1 MAMLD
6 IKGCLQHQ
14 PLFSAL
20 SDAQLA
26 ALVAATHEV
35 RADKGKLLFQRG
47 TPCEGMYLVVF
58 GVVKLAVS
66 GVQGVEKIVELVRAG
81 ESFGEAVMF
90 LKRPFPIMAQTLEDT
105 LLLYVEAAA
114 IDSLL
119 EQDPKF
125 ARRLLA
131 GLSVRL
137 HALVRD
143 VESYSTQ
150 NAAQRVIGYL
160 LQSVSTEHGESE
172 GEGEGDIAT
181 HATTVSLPVNKN
193 LIASRLN
200 LTPETLSRVLHH
212 FVADG
217 LIEVNGR
224 EIVIHDT
231 RRLAAHLQPE

>member
-90 LKRPFPIMAQTLEDT
+90 LNRPFPIMAQTLEDS

-114 IDSLL
+114 IDNLL
-119 EQDPKF
+119 AQDPKF

-143 VESYSTQ
+143 VESYSAQ

-160 LQSVSTEHGESE
+160 LQSVSTEHGES
-172 GEGEGDIAT
+172 EGDIAT

>member
-20 SDAQLA
+20 SDVQLA

-47 TPCEGMYLVVF
+47 TPYEGMYLVVF

-90 LKRPFPIMAQTLEDT
+90 LNRPFPIMAQTLEDS

-114 IDSLL
+114 IDNLL
-119 EQDPKF
+119 AQDPKF

-160 LQSVSTEHGESE
+160 LQSVSTEHGES
-172 GEGEGDIAT
+172 EGDIAT

>member
-58 GVVKLAVS
+58 AVDKLALS
-66 GVQGVEKIVELVRAG
+66 GVQGVERIVELVRAG

-90 LKRPFPIMAQTLEDT
+90 LNRPFPIMALTLEDS

-114 IDSLL
+114 IDKLL
-119 EQDPKF
+119 AQDPKF

-160 LQSVSTEHGESE
+160 LQSVSTEHGES
-172 GEGEGDIAT
+172 EGDIAT

-231 RRLAAHLQPE
+231 RRLAAHLHPE

>member
-20 SDAQLA
+20 SDVQLA

-90 LKRPFPIMAQTLEDT
+90 LNRPFPIMAQTLEDS
-105 LLLYVEAAA
+105 LPLYVEAAA
-114 IDSLL
+114 IDNLL
-119 EQDPKF
+119 AQDPKF

-160 LQSVSTEHGESE
+160 LQSVSTEHGES
-172 GEGEGDIAT
+172 EGDIAT

>member
-47 TPCEGMYLVVF
+47 TPSEGMYLVVF

-90 LKRPFPIMAQTLEDT
+90 LNRPFPIMAQTLEDS
-105 LLLYVEAAA
+105 LPLYVEAAA
-114 IDSLL
+114 IDNLL
-119 EQDPKF
+119 AQDPKF

-160 LQSVSTEHGESE
+160 LQSVSTEHGES
-172 GEGEGDIAT
+172 EGDIAT

>member
-90 LKRPFPIMAQTLEDT
+90 LNHPFPIMAQTLEDS
-105 LLLYVEAAA
+105 LPLYVEAAA
-114 IDSLL
+114 IDNLL
-119 EQDPKF
+119 AQDPKF

-160 LQSVSTEHGESE
+160 LQSVSTEHGES
-172 GEGEGDIAT
+172 EGDIAT

>member
-90 LKRPFPIMAQTLEDT
+90 LNRPFPIMAQTLEDS
-105 LLLYVEAAA
+105 LLLYVEVAA
-114 IDSLL
+114 IDNLL
-119 EQDPKF
+119 AQDPKF

-160 LQSVSTEHGESE
+160 LQSVSTEHGES
-172 GEGEGDIAT
+172 EGDIAT

>member
-90 LKRPFPIMAQTLEDT
+90 LNRPFPIMAQTLEDS
-105 LLLYVEAAA
+105 LPLYVEAAA
-114 IDSLL
+114 IDNLL
-119 EQDPKF
+119 AQDPKF

-172 GEGEGDIAT
+172 GDIPT

>member
-35 RADKGKLLFQRG
+35 RADKGKLLLQRG

-90 LKRPFPIMAQTLEDT
+90 LNRPFPIMAQTLEDS

-114 IDSLL
+114 IDNLL
-119 EQDPKF
+119 AQDPKF

-172 GEGEGDIAT
+172 GDIAT

-200 LTPETLSRVLHH
+200 LTPETLSRVLHLLMNQPKPRSKVH
-212 FVADG
+212 FRPPPSRPRCA
-217 LIEVNGR
+217 IMPAR
-224 EIVIHDT
+224 
-231 RRLAAHLQPE
+231 

>member
-20 SDAQLA
+20 SDVQLA

-90 LKRPFPIMAQTLEDT
+90 LNRPFPIMAQTLEDS

-114 IDSLL
+114 IDNLL
-119 EQDPKF
+119 AQDPKF

-160 LQSVSTEHGESE
+160 LQSVSTEHGES
-172 GEGEGDIAT
+172 EGDIAT

>member
-47 TPCEGMYLVVF
+47 TPSEGMYLVVF

-90 LKRPFPIMAQTLEDT
+90 LNRPFPIMAQTLEDS

-114 IDSLL
+114 IDNLL
-119 EQDPKF
+119 AQDPKF

-160 LQSVSTEHGESE
+160 LQSVSTEHGES
-172 GEGEGDIAT
+172 EGDIAT

>member
-66 GVQGVEKIVELVRAG
+66 GVQGVEKIVELVRVG

-90 LKRPFPIMAQTLEDT
+90 LNRPFPIMAQTLEDS

-114 IDSLL
+114 IDNLL
-119 EQDPKF
+119 AQDPKF

-160 LQSVSTEHGESE
+160 LQSVSTEHGES
-172 GEGEGDIAT
+172 EGDIAT

>member
-1 MAMLD
+1 MLTD
-6 IKGCLQHQ
+6 Q

-66 GVQGVEKIVELVRAG
+66 GVQGDEKIVELVRAG

-90 LKRPFPIMAQTLEDT
+90 LNRPFPIMAQTLEDS
-105 LLLYVEAAA
+105 LPLYVEAAA
-114 IDSLL
+114 IDNLL
-119 EQDPKF
+119 AQDPKF

-160 LQSVSTEHGESE
+160 LQSVSTEHGES
-172 GEGEGDIAT
+172 EGDIAT

>member
-90 LKRPFPIMAQTLEDT
+90 LNRPFPIMAQTLEDS
-105 LLLYVEAAA
+105 LPLYVEAAA
-114 IDSLL
+114 IDNLL
-119 EQDPKF
+119 AQDPKF

-150 NAAQRVIGYL
+150 NVAQRVIGYL
-160 LQSVSTEHGESE
+160 LQSVSTEHGES
-172 GEGEGDIAT
+172 EGDIAT

>member
-1 MAMLD
+1 M
-6 IKGCLQHQ
+6 
-14 PLFSAL
+14 
-20 SDAQLA
+20 
-26 ALVAATHEV
+26 VAATHEV

-90 LKRPFPIMAQTLEDT
+90 LNRPFPIMAQTLEDS
-105 LLLYVEAAA
+105 LPLYVEAAA
-114 IDSLL
+114 IDNLL
-119 EQDPKF
+119 AQDPKF

-160 LQSVSTEHGESE
+160 LQSVSTEHGES
-172 GEGEGDIAT
+172 EGDIAT

>member
-90 LKRPFPIMAQTLEDT
+90 LNRPFPIMAQTLEDS
-105 LLLYVEAAA
+105 LPLYVEAAA
-114 IDSLL
+114 IDNLL
-119 EQDPKF
+119 AQDPKF

-160 LQSVSTEHGESE
+160 LQSVSTEHGES
-172 GEGEGDIAT
+172 EGDIAT

>member
-1 MAMLD
+1 MAMLE

-20 SDAQLA
+20 SDVQLA

-90 LKRPFPIMAQTLEDT
+90 LNRPFPIMAQTLEDS

-114 IDSLL
+114 IDNLL
-119 EQDPKF
+119 AQDPKF

-160 LQSVSTEHGESE
+160 LQSVSTEHGES
-172 GEGEGDIAT
+172 EGDIAT

>member
-66 GVQGVEKIVELVRAG
+66 GVQGVEKIVELVRVG

-90 LKRPFPIMAQTLEDT
+90 LNRPFPIMAQTLEDS
-105 LLLYVEAAA
+105 LLFYVEAAA
-114 IDSLL
+114 IDNLL
-119 EQDPKF
+119 AQDPKF

-160 LQSVSTEHGESE
+160 LQSVSTEHGES
-172 GEGEGDIAT
+172 EGDIAT

>member
-1 MAMLD
+1 MLTD
-6 IKGCLQHQ
+6 Q

-90 LKRPFPIMAQTLEDT
+90 LNRPFPIMAQTLEDS
-105 LLLYVEAAA
+105 LPLYVEAAA
-114 IDSLL
+114 IDNLL
-119 EQDPKF
+119 AQDPKF

-160 LQSVSTEHGESE
+160 LQSVSTEHGES
-172 GEGEGDIAT
+172 EGDIAT

>member
-90 LKRPFPIMAQTLEDT
+90 LNRPFPIMAQTLEDS
-105 LLLYVEAAA
+105 LLFYVEAAA
-114 IDSLL
+114 IDNLL
-119 EQDPKF
+119 AQDPKF

-160 LQSVSTEHGESE
+160 LQSVSTEHGES
-172 GEGEGDIAT
+172 EGDIAT

>member
-90 LKRPFPIMAQTLEDT
+90 LNRPFPIMAQTLEDS
-105 LLLYVEAAA
+105 LPLYVEAAA
-114 IDSLL
+114 IDNLL
-119 EQDPKF
+119 AQDPKF

-131 GLSVRL
+131 GLGVRL

-160 LQSVSTEHGESE
+160 LQSVSTEHGES
-172 GEGEGDIAT
+172 EGDIAT

>member
-90 LKRPFPIMAQTLEDT
+90 LNRPFPIMAQTLEDS

-114 IDSLL
+114 IDNLL
-119 EQDPKF
+119 AQDPKF

-172 GEGEGDIAT
+172 GDIAT

-200 LTPETLSRVLHH
+200 LTPEILSRVLHH

>member
-90 LKRPFPIMAQTLEDT
+90 LNRHFPIMAQTLEDS
-105 LLLYVEAAA
+105 LPLYVEAAA
-114 IDSLL
+114 IDNLL
-119 EQDPKF
+119 AQDPKF

-160 LQSVSTEHGESE
+160 LQSVSTEHGES
-172 GEGEGDIAT
+172 EGDIAT

>member
-47 TPCEGMYLVVF
+47 TPCEGMYLEVF
-58 GVVKLAVS
+58 VVVKLAGT
-66 GVQGVEKIVELVRAG
+66 GVQGDEKIVELVRAG
-81 ESFGEAVMF
+81 ESFGEAVMS
-90 LKRPFPIMAQTLEDT
+90 LNRPFPIMAQTLEDS
-105 LLLYVEAAA
+105 LPLYVEAAA
-114 IDSLL
+114 IDNLL
-119 EQDPKF
+119 AQDPKF

-160 LQSVSTEHGESE
+160 LQSVSTEHGES
-172 GEGEGDIAT
+172 EGDIAT

>member
-1 MAMLD
+1 M
-6 IKGCLQHQ
+6 
-14 PLFSAL
+14 
-20 SDAQLA
+20 
-26 ALVAATHEV
+26 
-35 RADKGKLLFQRG
+35 
-47 TPCEGMYLVVF
+47 
-58 GVVKLAVS
+58 
-66 GVQGVEKIVELVRAG
+66 VRAG

-90 LKRPFPIMAQTLEDT
+90 LNRPFPIMAQTLEDS
-105 LLLYVEAAA
+105 LPLYVEAAA
-114 IDSLL
+114 IDNLL
-119 EQDPKF
+119 AQDPKF

-160 LQSVSTEHGESE
+160 LQSVSTEHGES
-172 GEGEGDIAT
+172 EGDIAT

>member
-6 IKGCLQHQ
+6 IKGGLQHQ

-47 TPCEGMYLVVF
+47 TPYEGMYLVVF

-90 LKRPFPIMAQTLEDT
+90 LNRPFPIMAQTLEDS
-105 LLLYVEAAA
+105 LPLYVEAAA
-114 IDSLL
+114 IDNLL
-119 EQDPKF
+119 AQDPKF

-160 LQSVSTEHGESE
+160 LQSVSTEHGES
-172 GEGEGDIAT
+172 EGDIAT

>member
-47 TPCEGMYLVVF
+47 TPYEGMYLVVF

-90 LKRPFPIMAQTLEDT
+90 LNRPFPIMAQTLEDS
-105 LLLYVEAAA
+105 LPLYVEAAA
-114 IDSLL
+114 IDNLL
-119 EQDPKF
+119 AQDPKF

-160 LQSVSTEHGESE
+160 LQSVSTEHGES
-172 GEGEGDIAT
+172 EGDIAT

>member
-20 SDAQLA
+20 SDVQLA

-47 TPCEGMYLVVF
+47 TPSEGMYLVVF

-90 LKRPFPIMAQTLEDT
+90 LNRPFPIMAQTLEDS

-114 IDSLL
+114 IDNLL
-119 EQDPKF
+119 AQDPKF

-160 LQSVSTEHGESE
+160 LQSVSTEHGES
-172 GEGEGDIAT
+172 EGDIAT

>member
-20 SDAQLA
+20 SDVQLA

-90 LKRPFPIMAQTLEDT
+90 LNRPFPIMAQTLEDS
-105 LLLYVEAAA
+105 LPLYVEAAA
-114 IDSLL
+114 IDNLL
-119 EQDPKF
+119 AQDPKF

-143 VESYSTQ
+143 VESYSSQ

-160 LQSVSTEHGESE
+160 LQSVSTEHGES
-172 GEGEGDIAT
+172 EGDIAT

>member
-66 GVQGVEKIVELVRAG
+66 GVQGVEKIVELVRVG

-90 LKRPFPIMAQTLEDT
+90 LNRPFPIMAQTLEDS
-105 LLLYVEAAA
+105 LPLYVEAAA
-114 IDSLL
+114 IDNLL
-119 EQDPKF
+119 AQDPKF

-160 LQSVSTEHGESE
+160 LQSVSTEHGES
-172 GEGEGDIAT
+172 EGDIAT

>member
-20 SDAQLA
+20 SDVQLA

-35 RADKGKLLFQRG
+35 RADKGKLVFQRG

-90 LKRPFPIMAQTLEDT
+90 LNRPFPIMAQTLEDS
-105 LLLYVEAAA
+105 LPLYVEAAA
-114 IDSLL
+114 IDNLL
-119 EQDPKF
+119 AQDPKF

-160 LQSVSTEHGESE
+160 LQSVSTEHGES
-172 GEGEGDIAT
+172 EGDIAT